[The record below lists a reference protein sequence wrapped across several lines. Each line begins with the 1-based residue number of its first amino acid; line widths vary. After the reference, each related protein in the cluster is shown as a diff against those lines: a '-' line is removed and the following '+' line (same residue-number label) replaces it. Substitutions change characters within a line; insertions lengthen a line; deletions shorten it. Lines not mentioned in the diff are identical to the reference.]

1 MLRPTDE
8 TQIKYMTKRPV
19 NQSEQK
25 VTLITKEFR
34 ISVMMYSISVQM
46 QGIQRCS
53 LKKDGEHWLQ
63 FYI

>member
-1 MLRPTDE
+1 
-8 TQIKYMTKRPV
+8 MTKRPV

-25 VTLITKEFR
+25 VTLITKEFQR
-34 ISVMMYSISVQM
+34 SVMMYSISVQM